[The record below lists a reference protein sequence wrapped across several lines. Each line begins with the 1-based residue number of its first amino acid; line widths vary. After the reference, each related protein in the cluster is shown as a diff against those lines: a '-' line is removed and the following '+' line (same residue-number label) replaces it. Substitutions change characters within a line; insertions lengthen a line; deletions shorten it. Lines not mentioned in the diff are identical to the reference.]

1 MLTKDQDKS
10 LQQAL
15 KDFIKLLFTT
25 KQWEVY
31 LYYAPD
37 SKSFIASDGESPQ
50 GTLYIMRGKAVK
62 LQWRE
67 LLTTTYTEEIKA
79 IINDPTKAEYTY
91 PPAII
96 NDIKSLAASGFYDY
110 GNDENEKIL
119 IDSGAA
125 DFILDSAIQENILY
139 FTHVDKHYF
148 NFLYHKAIEE
158 YIDIYEWEF

>member
-1 MLTKDQDKS
+1 MLTKEQDKS
-10 LQQAL
+10 LQAAL
-15 KDFIKLLFTT
+15 KEFIKLLFTSER
-25 KQWEVY
+25 WEVY
-31 LYYAPD
+31 LYYSPD

-62 LQWRE
+62 LQWRK
-67 LLTTTYTEEIKA
+67 LLTTTYTEEVKA

-91 PPAII
+91 PPEII
-96 NDIKSLAASGFYDY
+96 SEVKKLAACGYYDY

>member
-1 MLTKDQDKS
+1 MLTKEQDKS

-15 KDFIKLLFTT
+15 KEFIKLLFTT
-25 KQWEVY
+25 DKEEVY

-62 LQWRE
+62 LQWRK
-67 LLTTTYTEEIKA
+67 LLTTTYTEEVKA

-91 PPAII
+91 PPEII
-96 NDIKSLAASGFYDY
+96 SEVKKLAACGYYDY
-110 GNDENEKIL
+110 GNEDNEEIL
-119 IDSGAA
+119 IYSGAA
-125 DFILDSAIQENILY
+125 DFILDSAIQKNILY
-139 FTHVDKHYF
+139 FTDVDKHYF